1 MTDKHLYNFESITIK
16 GNIGSDILLKTKS
29 KERLEFF
36 VAVNKFNKQTEEKT
50 AKWFKVVV
58 FDDEL
63 IVTIKNNTQFYKKG
77 SNIKIRGEIQAE
89 IYQDKPLLKIIAR
102 QVAPNTPPK
111 EEQAN

>member
-1 MTDKHLYNFESITIK
+1 MTKHLYNFESITIK
-16 GNIGSDILLKTKS
+16 GNIGSDIHLKTKS

-36 VAVNKFNKQTEEKT
+36 VAVNKFNKQTEKKT

-77 SNIKIRGEIQAE
+77 VNIKVRCEIQAE
-89 IYQDKPLLKIIAR
+89 IYKDKPLLKIIAR
-102 QVAPNTPPK
+102 QVAPNISPR